1 MAADRDTNIKKQIN
15 IRGEW
20 NLSDIWLLI
29 IINLIN
35 TIMYEHPIFLCCIFF
50 LKAQIKMNLKK

>member
-1 MAADRDTNIKKQIN
+1 MAADSDTNIKKQIN

-29 IINLIN
+29 IINLFN
-35 TIMYEHPIFLCCIFF
+35 TIIVWTCHHPMLHIFF
-50 LKAQIKMNLKK
+50 KDPD